1 MDVENIRALDE
12 KLSVFQTNSCNFVKK
27 KNFKQSFFYHLLI
40 FKNVVKKNHTTNF

>member
-27 KNFKQSFFYHLLI
+27 KILSNRFFTI
-40 FKNVVKKNHTTNF
+40 F